1 MENFLNL
8 TNVVILLTFELNLR
22 KNQYTVVCVFV
33 CVCITNQYQSNFKEY
48 GLHIIS
54 MLLFCAC
61 NLYDESIR
69 RIH

>member
-1 MENFLNL
+1 MPVDNQNCKAKTGVGSGGLKMENFLNL
-8 TNVVILLTFELNLR
+8 TNVVILL
-22 KNQYTVVCVFV
+22 K
-33 CVCITNQYQSNFKEY
+33 YQSNFKEY

-69 RIH
+69 RIHSLV